1 MEIEDLTSILVEIKS
16 TGKDPLQEI
25 DNRIN
30 SCTNLIQQLKDVR
43 KLLDKSGKSQPMSQA
58 NRPHGQEKQS
68 MVQNKLKIAR
78 YLMENETILKSTAKM
93 VAGVSEATVHNYL
106 NSDWFTNVRPSTYQ
120 LSEKGKQMIAEN
132 LLPTQ
137 SLQNTES

>member
-106 NSDWFTNVRPSTYQ
+106 NSDWFTKVRPSTYQ